1 MTKIRSS
8 FLFLLVFSF
17 ILLQGCGSSKKA
29 RTKKVDSIIQT
40 ARSYTG
46 TPYKFGGTSRSGID
60 CSGLILRSFESA
72 GVTVPRTSD
81 AQSKMGKKVSLND
94 LQEGDLVFF
103 AMGKKKRKITH
114 VGMVTDIR
122 GKTDIRFIHASTKL
136 GVMETN
142 LRADYYW
149 KRIVQARRPF

>member
-1 MTKIRSS
+1 MSKLRPS
-8 FLFLLVFSF
+8 FVLFIFS
-17 ILLQGCGSSKKA
+17 ILILSGCAGAKKSRA
-29 RTKKVDSIIQT
+29 KKVDVIIQS

-46 TPYKFGGTSRSGID
+46 TPYKYGGTTRSGID

-72 GVTVPRTSD
+72 SIQVPRTSN
-81 AQSKMGKKVSLND
+81 AQSKMGRKVSLND
-94 LQEGDLVFF
+94 LEEGDLIFF

-114 VGMVTDIR
+114 VGMVTDVR

-142 LRADYYW
+142 LKSDYYW

>member
-8 FLFLLVFSF
+8 FLFLLIFSF
-17 ILLQGCGSSKKA
+17 ILIQGCGGSKKA
-29 RTKKVDSIIQT
+29 RTKKVNAVIQT

-60 CSGLILRSFESA
+60 CSGLMLRSFESA
-72 GVTVPRTSD
+72 GVKIPRTSD
-81 AQSKMGKKVSLND
+81 AQAKMGKKVSLND
-94 LQEGDLVFF
+94 LQEGDLIFF

-114 VGMVTDIR
+114 VGMVTDVR

-142 LRADYYW
+142 LKAEYYW

>member
-1 MTKIRSS
+1 MSKLRPS
-8 FLFLLVFSF
+8 FVLFIFS
-17 ILLQGCGSSKKA
+17 ILILSGCAGSKKSRA
-29 RTKKVDSIIQT
+29 KKVDVIIQS

-46 TPYKFGGTSRSGID
+46 TPYKYGGTTRSGID

-72 GVTVPRTSD
+72 NIQVPRTSN
-81 AQSKMGKKVSLND
+81 AQSKMGRKVSLND
-94 LQEGDLVFF
+94 LEEGDLIFF

-114 VGMVTDIR
+114 VGMVTDVR

-142 LRADYYW
+142 LKSDYYW